1 MPLPRSVAR
10 ANRRVTNG
18 LLGGVARYAPGF
30 GVVHH
35 IGRTSH
41 RAYHTPVN
49 VFRHAGHYT
58 IALTYGSDADWVRN
72 VLAAGGCQLETRG
85 QLMPSP
91 SRVCSTISQRQAVPA
106 PVRLILGFARVDDF
120 LELAAISEAPAQ
132 RGSDSSEATTRER
145 ERQARRTTLMH
156 AGNRVVR
163 QFAGRHVYALLAHR
177 GRRSGRPYATPVVAW
192 LVPDGIVVPLPY
204 GVTTDWYR
212 NVRAA
217 DGCEVQLHGRWYA
230 ATTPQVIP
238 RTAAVTY
245 LAPAVRTLTRLL
257 PIKDYVLL
265 RRGTS
270 SAAAGG

>member
-1 MPLPRSVAR
+1 MPLPRSLAH
-10 ANRRVTNG
+10 ANRHVTNR

-35 IGRTSH
+35 TGRTSH
-41 RAYHTPVN
+41 RAYRTPVN

-72 VLAAGGCQLETRG
+72 VLAAGGCRLETRG
-85 QLMPSP
+85 RLHALAQPRLFHD
-91 SRVCSTISQRQAVPA
+91 SQRQAVPA

-120 LELAAISEAPAQ
+120 LELAAISDAPAQ
-132 RGSDSSEATTRER
+132 RGSDSSEGTTRER
-145 ERQARRTTLMH
+145 ERQALRTTLMH

-212 NVRAA
+212 NVLAA
-217 DGCEVQLHGRWYA
+217 DGCEVQLYGRWYA
-230 ATTPQVIP
+230 ATTPRVIP
-238 RTAAVTY
+238 RAAAVTY
-245 LAPAVRTLTRLL
+245 LAPAARTLTRLL
-257 PIKDYVLL
+257 PIQDYVLL
-265 RRGTS
+265 RRCTS
-270 SAAAGG
+270 SAAARG